1 MQPIKIIIV
10 ALALCSVG
18 AFGQELKEPPTIHV
32 TGTAEIS
39 VPPDAAVF
47 SLEVAKLNKDL
58 AIAKRETDEA
68 LARIIAF

>member
-1 MQPIKIIIV
+1 MQTFRILLIV
-10 ALALCSVG
+10 LTLFAVG
-18 AFGQELKEPPTIHV
+18 FGQDLKEPPTIHV